1 MVQQSTYVESDL
13 DGEDP
18 GGFVVLNVNSPMRNP
33 CQVLEGETGSYYPM
47 LQEAREACERFR
59 EESGNEEIY
68 VYALMG
74 VNEAL
79 KSRPHAFVLGD

>member
-1 MVQQSTYVESDL
+1 MVQQITYAESGL
-13 DGEDP
+13 DGQDP

-33 CQVLEGETGSYYPM
+33 CQVLEGETGGYYLT

-68 VYALMG
+68 VYAVIG
-74 VNEAL
+74 VRQAL
-79 KSRPHAFVLGD
+79 ELHPSDLQLA

>member
-1 MVQQSTYVESDL
+1 MVQQITYAESDL
-13 DGEDP
+13 DGQDT

-33 CQVLEGETGSYYPM
+33 CQVLEGETGGYYPT

-68 VYALMG
+68 VYAVIG
-74 VNEAL
+74 VRQAL
-79 KSRPHAFVLGD
+79 ELHPSDFQLS